1 MGFIFVGGLLGI
13 GLAVFRNTLNKEKVK
28 IFDKTFMFFV
38 LATSLFIANLLRK
51 ELPKEGSW
59 RVFHTADEL
68 ADYKEV
74 QEMKGLVDNISKQL
88 NSGHYNS
95 IDIEQLKSVN
105 KNEERR

>member
-1 MGFIFVGGLLGI
+1 MDFIFVGGLLGI
-13 GLAVFRNTLNKEKVK
+13 GLAVFRNNLNKEKVK
-28 IFDKTFMFFV
+28 IFDKTFMLFV

-74 QEMKGLVDNISKQL
+74 QEIKGLVDNISKL
-88 NSGHYNS
+88 
-95 IDIEQLKSVN
+95 LKCRKQNGYEGSCGKDSQNVQEN
-105 KNEERR
+105 